1 MLPITRVLTLSRFYT
16 SCLSS
21 SPWIGFSRIWPS
33 TLWTICSS
41 RSTRCK
47 YFHRFKVLFYVF
59 LGIESI
65 IWLILV
71 HCYLSFLRVCG
82 LNYVISLML
91 NCLLFE
97 FLRVC
102 GFKVMSHYEAAIF
115 TARRLEMCEIVE
127 MTLFYFLD
135 RPQVHSPLSGL
146 PFMVSGYNSCAYFL
160 CMSGL
165 ICAVSYFCAVCPLIV
180 VDVSNESLEESL
192 S

>member
-1 MLPITRVLTLSRFYT
+1 M
-16 SCLSS
+16 
-21 SPWIGFSRIWPS
+21 
-33 TLWTICSS
+33 
-41 RSTRCK
+41 
-47 YFHRFKVLFYVF
+47 
-59 LGIESI
+59 
-65 IWLILV
+65 
-71 HCYLSFLRVCG
+71 
-82 LNYVISLML
+82 
-91 NCLLFE
+91 
-97 FLRVC
+97 C